1 MWPRSRAEAAVRG
14 AAALLVAAKV
24 LAAAAMLALP
34 SQAAAAARPNI
45 VLIVADDLGYTDLGS
60 YGGEIRTPNLDAL
73 AAEGTRFAS
82 FHVAGECSPTRAM
95 LLTGLNSH
103 RSGVGAM
110 RESVPREFEGKPGY
124 LTVLDRKVVTLSS
137 LLQRGGYRTY
147 AVGKW
152 HVGKES
158 YNLPPAR
165 GFDRSLVQGDSG
177 SDNWDPAQRYL
188 ALTDRVYWFEDGA
201 PARMPKEYYST
212 SFFVDKALEY
222 LQQDWA
228 TRSSTSSLR
237 DGPQPF
243 FLYLAF
249 QANHIPLQ
257 APAAFVAKQQGR
269 YDVGWEV
276 IRARRHQRAMEL
288 GLLPPDTALA
298 PWPGLADWDGLDAS
312 RRAYDARRMEV
323 YAAMAEA
330 MDEQIGRLRAAIRQL
345 GQDENTVFIF
355 LSDNGAEP
363 SDPYEYL
370 TGKLWLAT
378 QYSRE
383 LDTLGAKGAY
393 TTIGYNWASAAVS
406 PLATHKF
413 YAGEGGLRVPLIVRG
428 PAPLP
433 QGASGGSIFTGL
445 THVTDIT
452 PTLLDIAGI
461 PYPDG
466 RIGAQPLAGRSLLPV
481 LRGVAD
487 RARMPTDPIGY
498 ELAGNA
504 ALFAGDLKLVRNQ
517 PPVGNGEWQLFNIA
531 RDPGETRDLRAVQPE
546 EFARLLDA
554 YRRFERDENV
564 LPLPEGYEPR
574 RQVTL
579 NALRRVILPS
589 LAWPGI
595 AVLIAGL
602 GVWIWWRRRRARQET
617 SRNLS

>member
-1 MWPRSRAEAAVRG
+1 
-14 AAALLVAAKV
+14 
-24 LAAAAMLALP
+24 MLALP

-60 YGGEIRTPNLDAL
+60 YGGEIRTPNLDTL

-383 LDTLGAKGAY
+383 LDALGAKGAY

-428 PAPLP
+428 PALLP
-433 QGASGGSIFTGL
+433 QGASGGRIFTGL

>member
-1 MWPRSRAEAAVRG
+1 V
-14 AAALLVAAKV
+14 
-24 LAAAAMLALP
+24 
-34 SQAAAAARPNI
+34 
-45 VLIVADDLGYTDLGS
+45 
-60 YGGEIRTPNLDAL
+60 
-73 AAEGTRFAS
+73 
-82 FHVAGECSPTRAM
+82 C
-95 LLTGLNSH
+95 
-103 RSGVGAM
+103 
-110 RESVPREFEGKPGY
+110 
-124 LTVLDRKVVTLSS
+124 
-137 LLQRGGYRTY
+137 
-147 AVGKW
+147 
-152 HVGKES
+152 
-158 YNLPPAR
+158 
-165 GFDRSLVQGDSG
+165 
-177 SDNWDPAQRYL
+177 
-188 ALTDRVYWFEDGA
+188 
-201 PARMPKEYYST
+201 
-212 SFFVDKALEY
+212 
-222 LQQDWA
+222 
-228 TRSSTSSLR
+228 
-237 DGPQPF
+237 
-243 FLYLAF
+243 
-249 QANHIPLQ
+249 
-257 APAAFVAKQQGR
+257 
-269 YDVGWEV
+269 
-276 IRARRHQRAMEL
+276 
-288 GLLPPDTALA
+288 
-298 PWPGLADWDGLDAS
+298 
-312 RRAYDARRMEV
+312 
-323 YAAMAEA
+323 
-330 MDEQIGRLRAAIRQL
+330 
-345 GQDENTVFIF
+345 IF

-428 PAPLP
+428 PALLP
-433 QGASGGSIFTGL
+433 QGASGGRIFTGL

-487 RARMPTDPIGY
+487 RVRMPTDPIGY